1 MSSESLHED
10 KADLS
15 RETRDLHR
23 ALVSL
28 TEELDAVDW
37 YRQRAEGCRD
47 DALKVLRENHV
58 SATSTILDTDDRDAF
73 GEALDKEWPG
83 PVPYTLLI
91 APGGKVIYRKM
102 GPIDPLEVRRA
113 IVKQLG
119 RTYASKKPK

>member
-47 DALKVLRENHV
+47 DALKEILLHNMREEMEHSAMLIEWLRRRQPDFANVLRTYLFTDQPITAIEAVNEGRPAAR
-58 SATSTILDTDDRDAF
+58 ATDTPTV
-73 GEALDKEWPG
+73 GSLKE
-83 PVPYTLLI
+83 
-91 APGGKVIYRKM
+91 
-102 GPIDPLEVRRA
+102 
-113 IVKQLG
+113 
-119 RTYASKKPK
+119 